1 MGKNQRLSFQKG
13 DFLAIILVA
22 ALALAVALLFLPGTG
37 GKQGTMVQIY
47 RNGVLTEELTLSQDR
62 TLELSGDYHCTV
74 TVKDGKVAIT
84 DSDCPGEDCVHTG
97 WIESPGRSI
106 VCIPNRVEVRVTGSG
121 DVDFVVG

>member
-1 MGKNQRLSFQKG
+1 M
-13 DFLAIILVA
+13 AIILVV
-22 ALALAVALLFLPGTG
+22 ALALMVALLFLPGSG
-37 GKQGTMVQIY
+37 SKQGTMVQIY
-47 RNGVLTEELTLSQDR
+47 QNGVLTEELPLSQDR
-62 TLELSGDYHCTV
+62 TLELSGDYHCIV

-106 VCIPNRVEVRVTGSG
+106 VCIPNRVEVRVTGGS